1 MIKIKTTFVLMKK
14 GRNIFLNLL
23 VFLIVFFCTTIYIH
37 TFLDS
42 QQSYVELSS
51 NTNNIECSLTLHL
64 DSSDEDQMN
73 KSHMNAFAE
82 QPEWQQSESGTS
94 PLLKIL
100 FVSVWQPPKIF

>member
-1 MIKIKTTFVLMKK
+1 MIKKKMIFVIMKK

-23 VFLIVFFCTTIYIH
+23 VLMIVFFCTTIYIH
-37 TFLDS
+37 TFLEA
-42 QQSYVELSS
+42 QQSYMDLTS
-51 NTNNIECSLTLHL
+51 NTIYTECSLTLHL

-94 PLLKIL
+94 PLLNKL
-100 FVSVWQPPKIF
+100 FVSVWQPPKIS